1 MQLKDY
7 IKIGMSSAFLAVSVY
22 AIPPFLLPF
31 SSVPL
36 TMQTMVIVLIA
47 FIFKPYQAFL
57 SIILYLILGAIG
69 LPIFSYG
76 QGGFDKLIG
85 PTGGFLLLFPI
96 VAYLIST
103 FKSKDKS
110 IKDILIA
117 ILFSIVVLY
126 PLATLWLSFS
136 LLLDYKQALYIM
148 LPFVPLDILKIVFAY
163 WIYRRLPEDLI

>member
-1 MQLKDY
+1 MQSRRFYCPLVPYRLQCKPW
-7 IKIGMSSAFLAVSVY
+7 LL
-22 AIPPFLLPF
+22 FLLL
-31 SSVPL
+31 SYL
-36 TMQTMVIVLIA
+36 NLIRH
-47 FIFKPYQAFL
+47 FL

>member
-96 VAYLIST
+96 TAYLIST

-110 IKDILIA
+110 IKDILVA
-117 ILFSIVVLY
+117 IFFSIVVLY